1 MPDNKTRFQ
10 PSAFLAPKYWPT
22 WLALG
27 LLRLSTLLPF
37 KLQLVLGRNLGRLM
51 YRLMKKRRHIAETNV
66 RLCFPELN
74 EDQRNEIVRKTFENN
89 GISLFETAMAWW
101 ASKQRLK
108 KMCEVSGLEHIQAAA
123 EKGNGVIL
131 LTAHFCTLEIGAAMI
146 ALHHPIQVTYKKAR
160 NPLFEAVV
168 KSSRERNFINAI
180 DTYDVRRTVSTI
192 KEGHVTW
199 YAMDQDFGAN
209 RSVFVPFMGVN
220 TCTLTTPSR
229 FTRMT
234 DALIVP
240 YFPLRDEQG
249 KYHLK
254 VLPALEN
261 FPGDSL
267 EEDATR
273 INALIEE
280 YVRQAPDQYLW
291 VHRRFKTRPAG
302 EASLY

>member
-1 MPDNKTRFQ
+1 
-10 PSAFLAPKYWPT
+10 
-22 WLALG
+22 
-27 LLRLSTLLPF
+27 
-37 KLQLVLGRNLGRLM
+37 
-51 YRLMKKRRHIAETNV
+51 
-66 RLCFPELN
+66 
-74 EDQRNEIVRKTFENN
+74 
-89 GISLFETAMAWW
+89 
-101 ASKQRLK
+101 
-108 KMCEVSGLEHIQAAA
+108 
-123 EKGNGVIL
+123 
-131 LTAHFCTLEIGAAMI
+131 
-146 ALHHPIQVTYKKAR
+146 
-160 NPLFEAVV
+160 
-168 KSSRERNFINAI
+168 
-180 DTYDVRRTVSTI
+180 
-192 KEGHVTW
+192 
-199 YAMDQDFGAN
+199 MDQDFGAN

-240 YFPLRDEQG
+240 YFPLRDERGQ
-249 KYHLK
+249 YHLK

-261 FPGDSL
+261 FPGNSL